1 MVSNKK
7 ILIIRFSSI
16 GDIVL
21 ASPVFRCVKK
31 QIPDSEVHFL
41 SEISCKRASEHN
53 PYIDQFFY
61 FDHFLEKTIEVLQ
74 EEKYDH
80 IVDLENDATSKAI
93 IKALKVKALAINDL
107 SFKKTLFTKFKIN
120 FLPSKHITQRFLDVV
135 APLHVKDDGNGLD
148 FFIAKEDEV
157 AAHDLPTAHSEG
169 YYVLNIGAKFFTKTF
184 PTEKFIELCSKI
196 DHPII
201 IVGGREDI
209 LAGAQIAAQD
219 TIKIYNACG
228 KFNHGETAD
237 IMQKAKVIIG
247 NVNDLMYIAC
257 AFKKPIVALWG
268 SGSPKFGAESY
279 YGEYFI
285 RQQQKPI
292 FENEYLNLHC
302 QPCSEKGLDA
312 CPKAHFNC
320 MQKIDID
327 EVIRKIKAVR

>member
-1 MVSNKK
+1 VSKK
-7 ILIIRFSSI
+7 ILIIRFSFI

-31 QIPDSEVHFL
+31 QVPEVEVHFL

-61 FDHFLEKTIEVLQ
+61 FDHFLDKTIEILLA
-74 EEKYDH
+74 EKYDH
-80 IVDLENDATSKAI
+80 ILDLEHNVDSRKIAAALK
-93 IKALKVKALAINDL
+93 IKALTIDELTFQQKLYTN
-107 SFKKTLFTKFKIN
+107 FKID
-120 FLPSKHITQRFLDVV
+120 FLPTKHITQRFLEV
-135 APLHVKDDGNGLD
+135 ASSLHVKDDGGGLD

-157 AAHDLPTAHSEG
+157 SAHDLPTAHSAG
-169 YYVLNIGAKFFTKTF
+169 YYVLNIGSKFFTKTF
-184 PTEKFIELCSKI
+184 PTDKFIELCNKL

-237 IMQKAKVIIG
+237 IMQKAKVVIG
-247 NVNDLMYIAC
+247 NVNDLMYMAC

-268 SGSPKFGAESY
+268 SGSPKFGAEPY
-279 YGEYFI
+279 YGEYFM
-285 RQQQKPI
+285 RHQQKPI
-292 FENEYLNLHC
+292 FENEYLNLRC

-320 MQKIDID
+320 MQKIDVD
-327 EVIRKIKAVR
+327 EIVVKIKSIR

>member
-1 MVSNKK
+1 MAQNKK

-31 QIPDSEVHFL
+31 QVPEAEVHFL
-41 SEISCKRASEHN
+41 SEISCKRATEHN
-53 PYIDQFFY
+53 PYIDKFFY
-61 FDHFLEKTIEVLQ
+61 FDHFLEKTIELLQ
-74 EEKYDH
+74 EENYDL
-80 IVDLENDATSKAI
+80 IVDLENDATSIAI
-93 IKALKVKALAINDL
+93 IKALKVKAFSIDDL
-107 SFKKTLFTKFKIN
+107 SFKKTLFTKLKVN
-120 FLPSKHITQRFLDVV
+120 FLPSKHIIQRFLDVV
-135 APLHVKDDGNGLD
+135 SPLHVKDDGGGLD

-157 AAHDLPTAHSEG
+157 AAHDLPTAHSAG

-184 PTEKFIELCSKI
+184 PIEKFIELCNKL

-209 LAGAQIAAQD
+209 LAGAKIAAQD

-237 IMQKAKVIIG
+237 IMQKAKVVIG
-247 NVNDLMYIAC
+247 NVNDLMYVAC

-268 SGSPKFGAESY
+268 SGSPKFGTEPY
-279 YGEYFI
+279 YGEYFM
-285 RQQQKPI
+285 RHQQKPI
-292 FENEYLNLHC
+292 FENEYLNLRC
-302 QPCSEKGLDA
+302 QPCSEKGQDA
-312 CPKAHFNC
+312 CPKGHFKC

-327 EVIRKIKAVR
+327 EVIRKIKTVR